1 MEQKNNIEVFGTITK
16 KETVFTIDDKVEPGT
31 LVFEALEP
39 FPGYYH
45 ETPFDTKPI
54 YMYIVLQEHY
64 PLEDIIRA
72 TQKVETMFDE
82 KFDAGKGF
90 LRIFNIEYNV
100 LRVRH
105 LNRYDLI
112 GALQKAYSDNG
123 IHFSNKSRKSLKE
136 KAQIKVVK
144 FFSLEEIDQG
154 IYLDRKED
162 FHAYIEI
169 PRNYQWEEFNEMTNR
184 VKYNWQESKFDAAKG
199 AFYYKGRLREFVRI
213 YSNRLSLQYLQQLKK
228 LYLEKIE
235 QEIPTSSGA

>member
-1 MEQKNNIEVFGTITK
+1 MGKKNEIEVFGTITK

-31 LVFEALEP
+31 MVFESLEP

-54 YMYIVLQEHY
+54 YMYIALQEHY
-64 PLEDIIRA
+64 PLEQIIRA
-72 TQKVETMFDE
+72 NQRVEKVFDA

-90 LRIFNIEYNV
+90 LHLNNTDYNV

-112 GALQKAYSDNG
+112 GKLQQAYSDNG
-123 IHFSNKSRKSLKE
+123 IHFSSKNKKSLKG
-136 KAQIKVVK
+136 KAQIKVIK
-144 FFSLEEIDQG
+144 FFSLEKIDKG

-169 PRNYQWEEFNEMTNR
+169 PAHYEWDAADELSNR
-184 VKYNWQESKFDAAKG
+184 VKYNWQESKFDAAVG
-199 AFYYKGRLREFVRI
+199 AFYYKGKLREFVRI
-213 YSNRLSLQYLQQLKK
+213 YSNKISLEYLQQLKK
-228 LYLEKIE
+228 LYLEKMK
-235 QEIPTSSGA
+235 